1 MYGNEATAGI
11 IESAGKYYNEC
22 LALCENV
29 AKGEFMH
36 LENTILPTTS
46 FYKALMEIDSENA
59 LKNINFIITSLC
71 EKGNRILNRMLKFP
85 GMKSV
90 FMKQLPKIAIMQFGR
105 GCGFDYEN
113 IKVSKKS
120 FLMDM
125 TVCPYLKYTKLFNV
139 PELIAVFCESD
150 FITYG
155 NLDGISFQRTETL
168 GTGGSKCDFRFFRTD
183 K

>member
-71 EKGNRILNRMLKFP
+71 KKGNRILNRMLKFP

-90 FMKQLPKIAIMQFGR
+90 FMKILPKMALKIFGR
-105 GCGFDYEN
+105 ECGFDYKN
-113 IKVSKKS
+113 FQSTIVG
-120 FLMDM
+120 FL
-125 TVCPYLKYTKLFNV
+125 V
-139 PELIAVFCESD
+139 
-150 FITYG
+150 
-155 NLDGISFQRTETL
+155 
-168 GTGGSKCDFRFFRTD
+168 
-183 K
+183 